1 MFETLAAASQTSEV
15 LQAEPFVPWARLQ
28 VNSIADLVLLVC
40 SLIAIIIAI
49 TAAIKA
55 KGAIAGI
62 LVGICTAALFIWGVN
77 SLGPNDKPKELIDDQ
92 INYRG
97 AAGVAHHVDS

>member
-1 MFETLAAASQTSEV
+1 MFEILAAAGQTTEV
-15 LQAEPFVPWARLQ
+15 LQSQPLVPWARLQ
-28 VNSIADLVLLVC
+28 VNSITDLVILIC

-62 LVGICTAALFIWGVN
+62 LVGICTAALFMWGVN
-77 SLGPNDKPKELIDDQ
+77 SLGPDDKPKELIDDQ
-92 INYRG
+92 VNYRG